1 MPPQKTKELRSFRLD
16 ADLLR
21 RLDDLCEATGEKKVD
36 VMERALD
43 RELTKGERAIKSA
56 KPPSSDP
63 A

>member
-1 MPPQKTKELRSFRLD
+1 MPPQKTKELRSFRVD

-21 RLDDLCEATGEKKVD
+21 RLDALSEATGEKKVD
-36 VMERALD
+36 IVERALD

-56 KPPSSDP
+56 KPPSSGR

>member
-1 MPPQKTKELRSFRLD
+1 MPPQKTKELRSFRVD

-36 VMERALD
+36 VVERALD
-43 RELTKGERAIKSA
+43 RELTRGERAIRAA
-56 KPPSSDP
+56 KPPSSGP